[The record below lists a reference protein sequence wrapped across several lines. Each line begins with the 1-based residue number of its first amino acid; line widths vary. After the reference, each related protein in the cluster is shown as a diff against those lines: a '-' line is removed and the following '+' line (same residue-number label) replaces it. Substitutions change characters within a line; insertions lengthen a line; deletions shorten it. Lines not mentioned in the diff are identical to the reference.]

1 MIDDKKKL
9 LKLMITELHTRVSV
23 NVLKEKFKH
32 VLVDLSPSE
41 MADVKKDLEKE
52 ELPRTEIE
60 GFCHVHNE
68 EFDESLKNT
77 QTLAPPGHTVNTL
90 MQEHIMLLDFASKL
104 RNASNA
110 LTKLDFESEGENM
123 GLLFHVEEHFK
134 ESEKHYLREENVLFP
149 YLEKHGVSGPPKIMW
164 SEHNLIRAKK
174 KELYDIL
181 DAGKKLD
188 FEGFKRKIQSISSDT
203 VDLLSNHFNKEN
215 SILFPIAL
223 NMISAS
229 EWVEVRKQC
238 DEIGYCCFSPEDA
251 QTPVEKKTEIKGMS
265 LSSPRTLI
273 RFETGD
279 STTEELEAILNT
291 LPVDITF
298 VDKNDKVQYFSESK
312 DRIFLRNKAVLG
324 RSVQLCHPQESV
336 HVVEKILDSFKK
348 GENNVAEFWINMNS
362 RLIHIRYFAVKNKGG
377 SYIGTLEVTQDVTD
391 IKKIEGEKR
400 LLSWK

>member
-1 MIDDKKKL
+1 LIDDKKKL

-60 GFCHVHNE
+60 GLCHVHNE

-149 YLEKHGVSGPPKIMW
+149 YLEKHGFQQHARHS
-164 SEHNLIRAKK
+164 
-174 KELYDIL
+174 
-181 DAGKKLD
+181 
-188 FEGFKRKIQSISSDT
+188 
-203 VDLLSNHFNKEN
+203 
-215 SILFPIAL
+215 
-223 NMISAS
+223 
-229 EWVEVRKQC
+229 
-238 DEIGYCCFSPEDA
+238 
-251 QTPVEKKTEIKGMS
+251 
-265 LSSPRTLI
+265 
-273 RFETGD
+273 
-279 STTEELEAILNT
+279 
-291 LPVDITF
+291 
-298 VDKNDKVQYFSESK
+298 
-312 DRIFLRNKAVLG
+312 
-324 RSVQLCHPQESV
+324 
-336 HVVEKILDSFKK
+336 
-348 GENNVAEFWINMNS
+348 
-362 RLIHIRYFAVKNKGG
+362 
-377 SYIGTLEVTQDVTD
+377 
-391 IKKIEGEKR
+391 
-400 LLSWK
+400 